1 MTRGKTHTDE
11 LATRLV
17 DAAGELLSDEGAS
30 ALTVRR
36 LASLTGTST
45 MAIYTLFGDKQGL
58 LSAMY
63 REGFDRLRSAVE
75 VASRASEDQL
85 EALSAIA
92 AAYRRVALANP
103 HLYQLMFGQP
113 IVGFVPDTQAT
124 ATAHASYSPLVEG
137 VQRCLDTG
145 TLVGPD
151 AEAIAEYFWAVCHG
165 MVSLEL
171 AGHLTGSEQ
180 QLADRYADAVAYS
193 AVAFLPSS

>member
-1 MTRGKTHTDE
+1 M
-11 LATRLV
+11 
-17 DAAGELLSDEGAS
+17 DAAGQLLSTEGAG

-36 LASLTGTST
+36 LAERTGTST

-63 REGFDRLRSAVE
+63 REGFDRLRTAVE
-75 VASRASEDQL
+75 EASRASADQL
-85 EALSAIA
+85 ESLSAVA

-103 HLYQLMFGQP
+103 HLYQLMFGP
-113 IVGFVPDTQAT
+113 PVAGFVPDGEAT

-137 VQRCLDTG
+137 VRRCLETG
-145 TLVGPD
+145 VLIGDD

-171 AGHLTGSEQ
+171 AGQLTGSGQ
-180 QLADRYADAVAYS
+180 HLAARYADAVAHS
-193 AVAFLPSS
+193 AVAFLPTS